1 MDFEHLSRYDRA
13 TVGLWSRSHAELAR
27 PSGVGQAARDRDWLV
42 EAAVHAVLA
51 GLGDCGRPGDLLSRY
66 EADAAGDLALV
77 GSLVGSP
84 RSFAGEPGEPGEP
97 GDIPYRVREA
107 AFHLRWR
114 ELTATG

>member
-1 MDFEHLSRYDRA
+1 MDLDQLSRYDRA

-27 PSGVGQAARDRDWLV
+27 PSGAGRDHDWLV

-51 GLGDCGRPGDLLSRY
+51 GLRGCGRPGDLLARY

-77 GSLVGSP
+77 GSLVNGAADA
-84 RSFAGEPGEPGEP
+84 AGDLPH
-97 GDIPYRVREA
+97 RVREA

-114 ELTATG
+114 ELTAAA

>member
-1 MDFEHLSRYDRA
+1 MDLEQLSRYDRA

-27 PSGVGQAARDRDWLV
+27 PSGAGHEARDHDWLV

-51 GLGDCGRPGDLLSRY
+51 GLRGCGRPGDLLARY

-77 GSLVGSP
+77 GSLVNGAVGA
-84 RSFAGEPGEPGEP
+84 AG
-97 GDIPYRVREA
+97 DLSYRVREA

-114 ELTATG
+114 ELTAAA

>member
-1 MDFEHLSRYDRA
+1 MDLQELSRYDRA

-27 PSGVGQAARDRDWLV
+27 PSGTGQAARDHDWLV

-51 GLGDCGRPGDLLSRY
+51 ALRGCARPGDLLTRF

-77 GSLVGSP
+77 GSLVDGA
-84 RSFAGEPGEPGEP
+84 AGAA
-97 GDIPYRVREA
+97 GDLPYRVREA

-114 ELTATG
+114 ELPGAG